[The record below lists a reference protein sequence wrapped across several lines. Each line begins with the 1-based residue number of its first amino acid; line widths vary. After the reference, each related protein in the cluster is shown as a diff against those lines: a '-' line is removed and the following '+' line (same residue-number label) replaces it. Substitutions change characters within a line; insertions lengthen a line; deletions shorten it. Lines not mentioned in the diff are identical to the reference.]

1 MRIKHKKDNLV
12 EFVSVV
18 DGLSSIEECVPKK
31 SIDYMPDWWHKTP
44 IRRSSAELLNVDAG
58 NIKNCP
64 GIKDYFAEGY
74 ILPMWTD
81 LILYYDSD
89 VDEWGYRVS
98 DEKFKVSTHSGNQYL
113 DYVNHQAMG
122 ENSYFIF
129 KLASPWKIFTPKGYS
144 SYQLPAFYHFN
155 KDFSAAPGV
164 RDTDRYHQ
172 LNLQLLIHS
181 DKKEIFIPVAVGIIG
196 FLLVVGI
203 TPLNFHNIGWLSKGD
218 ALFDYSRKFHLLRC
232 AGTYCRSGNGLT
244 TAGVRRRGRQTELT
258 RPPSATPAAGGSGG
272 W

>member
-1 MRIKHKKDNLV
+1 MLNKKN
-12 EFVSVV
+12 EMHFVSVI

-44 IRRSSAELLNVDAG
+44 IRRSSARLLEVDAG

-98 DEKFKVSTHSGNQYL
+98 DEKFKVSTHNGSQYL
-113 DYVNHQAMG
+113 DYVPHKTMG

-129 KLASPWKIFTPKGYS
+129 KLASPWKLFTPKGYS

-164 RDTDRYHQ
+164 RDTDMYHQ
-172 LNLQLLIHS
+172 LNLQILIHS
-181 DKKEIFIPVAVGIIG
+181 DKKEIFIPRG
-196 FLLVVGI
+196 
-203 TPLNFHNIGWLSKGD
+203 TPLAQIVPFKRNKMDLNVRDASAQDIKKINAHELNFSSK
-218 ALFDYSRKFHLLRC
+218 F
-232 AGTYCRSGNGLT
+232 
-244 TAGVRRRGRQTELT
+244 
-258 RPPSATPAAGGSGG
+258 PGSKLYYKEKNK
-272 W
+272 